1 VQQQPSVSPGI
12 FPEVAGEA
20 AFREEVRRFAERE
33 IAPKIRELDAQE
45 RFDPYIL
52 RAMAGAGLLGV
63 CLPRALGGRGL
74 SYHHLGFLCEELERV
89 DTFARVII
97 SVHLSLNCLALYQWG
112 TPDQWER
119 WLRPQATGEKVAG
132 FALTE
137 PEAGTDAASLATRAE
152 RVAGGYRL
160 TGVKAWIGLADVADQ
175 FLVFATLD
183 PERKHRGVTAFLLRR
198 GAEGLRTESITGK
211 HGIRAGNVGRLHLD
225 GVFVPEEDRLGE
237 EGEGFA
243 IAMSALDNGRFG
255 VAAGSVGIIRACLD
269 ASTERC
275 LQRRTFGH
283 EIGRHELVQQ
293 MLAKMVAARDVGR
306 LLTAQVAQLKCDG
319 TRHTREVSLA
329 KWINCDAAY
338 QSANDAV
345 QIFGAHGFSS
355 EHPVERHLRNCRA
368 AVIYE
373 GTREIHQVIQA
384 EYQLGYREDR
394 PLRRALPGYPFPE
407 DAVATLDKGWPPVS

>member
-1 VQQQPSVSPGI
+1 LEPQPSTGI
-12 FPEVAGEA
+12 LPALPGEA
-20 AFREEVRRFAERE
+20 AYREAISRFTERE
-33 IAPKIRELDAQE
+33 IASKIRALDAEE
-45 RFDPYIL
+45 RFDPEIL
-52 RAMAGAGLLGV
+52 RGMAAAGFLGA
-63 CLPRALGGRGL
+63 CLPKALGGQGL
-74 SYHHLGFLCEELERV
+74 SYHHLGILCEELERM

-97 SVHLSLNCLALYQWG
+97 SVHLSLNSLALYQWG

-119 WLRPQATGEKVAG
+119 WLRPQAVGEKLAG

-137 PEAGTDAASLATRAE
+137 PEAGTDAASLSTRAE
-152 RVAGGYRL
+152 KAPGGYRL
-160 TGVKAWIGLADVADQ
+160 TGVKAWIGLADVADH
-175 FLVFATLD
+175 FLLFATVD
-183 PERKHRGVTAFLLRR
+183 PERKHRGITAFLLQR
-198 GAEGLRTESITGK
+198 GAEGLRTESIRGK
-211 HGIRAGNVGRLHLD
+211 HGVRAGNVGRIYLD
-225 GVFVPEEDRLGE
+225 HVFVPDEDRLGE

-275 LQRRTFGH
+275 HDRRSFGA
-283 EIGRHELVQQ
+283 EIGRHQLVQQ

-319 TRHTREVSLA
+319 VRHTREVSLA
-329 KWINCDAAY
+329 KWINCDAAH

-345 QIFGAHGFSS
+345 QIFGAHGYSS

-384 EYQLGYREDR
+384 EYQLGYRQDR
-394 PLRRALPGYPFPE
+394 PPRRPLPHYPFPE
-407 DAVATLDKGWPPVS
+407 DGS

>member
-1 VQQQPSVSPGI
+1 M
-12 FPEVAGEA
+12 
-20 AFREEVRRFAERE
+20 RNFAERE
-33 IAPKIRELDAQE
+33 IAPKIRDLDAQE
-45 RFDPYIL
+45 RFDPELL
-52 RAMAGAGLLGV
+52 RALAEAGLLGV
-63 CLPRALGGRGL
+63 CLPRSLGGRGL
-74 SYHHLGFLCEELERV
+74 SYHHLGFLCEELEQV

-97 SVHLSLNCLALYQWG
+97 SVHLSLNSLALYQWG

-119 WLRPQATGEKVAG
+119 WLRPQAAGEKVAG

-152 RVAGGYRL
+152 KVHGGYRL
-160 TGVKAWIGLADVADQ
+160 TGAKAWIGLADVADH

-183 PERKHRGVTAFLLRR
+183 PGRKHRGVTAFLLRR
-198 GAEGLRTESITGK
+198 GAEGFQTESITGK

-225 GVFVPEEDRLGE
+225 RVFVPEDDRLGE

-255 VAAGSVGIIRACLD
+255 VAAGSVGIIRACLE

-275 LQRRTFGH
+275 LQRRSFGM

-306 LLTAQVAQLKCDG
+306 LLTAQVARMKCDG
-319 TRHTREVSLA
+319 VRHTREVSLA
-329 KWINCDAAY
+329 KWVNCDAAY

-345 QIFGAHGFSS
+345 QIFGAHGFSN

-407 DAVATLDKGWPPVS
+407 DAAGV